1 MMQESLLYR
10 SQFVAEHP
18 PKRRSNLLNEW
29 LREAGNQPSCSLM
42 DEWLYS
48 LKPPGA
54 EVERAE
60 AGRRLAHLREV
71 AGRFRPTV
79 GTKGAWPSA
88 VQRLLERG
96 GTAVALLVRE
106 TLPGAQGRRPM
117 EATA

>member
-1 MMQESLLYR
+1 MMQESLRYGSL
-10 SQFVAEHP
+10 FAAEHP
-18 PKRRSNLLNEW
+18 RKRRPNLLNEW
-29 LREAGNQPSCSLM
+29 LRETGKQPSCSLM

-48 LKPPGA
+48 ITPGA
-54 EVERAE
+54 EVGRAE
-60 AGRRLAHLREV
+60 AGFRLAHLTEV
-71 AGRFRPTV
+71 AERFRPTV
-79 GTKGAWPSA
+79 GRKGAWPSA